1 MPPSDA
7 PSVSVVMPVF
17 NGATSITRAIASV
30 LAQDFTDF
38 EIIVVNDGSTD
49 GTRDALHPFGEQIR
63 LLEQGNAGPA
73 VARNAGIA
81 AARGEYIAFLD
92 ADDAWLP
99 AKLSLLVEALRSD
112 RCAVLAFSDV
122 VPIDAHDRQVAQ
134 APVPRA
140 LAYAPSMDE
149 MLTRWW
155 PIYPSAVLVK
165 RATVIAFGG
174 FDRGFRRPGYEDP
187 LLWLLARQH
196 GSFVYVDRP
205 LVLYRYLPEF
215 ERMAK
220 YAPGLAI
227 FADRVRCH
235 FGAAGDVLIADLRG
249 AHLNVLSHEGLVA
262 MALGDMR
269 RARRAFRTV
278 LRCYPGHARSLSR
291 LLRAHLPIVLAN
303 ALSSPRRR
311 KRWAARGPR
320 TIALDVEA

>member
-1 MPPSDA
+1 MSPSDA
-7 PSVSVVMPVF
+7 PSVSVVIPVF
-17 NGATSITRAIASV
+17 NGAYSIARAIASV

-38 EIIVVNDGSTD
+38 EIVVVNDGSTD
-49 GTRDALHPFGEQIR
+49 ATCDALRPFAGQIR
-63 LLEQGNAGPA
+63 RIDQANEGPA

-99 AKLSLLVEALRSD
+99 AKLELLVAALRDDSS
-112 RCAVLAFSDV
+112 AVLAFSDV
-122 VPIDAHDRQVAQ
+122 VPIDANDRRVA
-134 APVPRA
+134 ASPLLRA
-140 LAYAPSMDE
+140 LAHAPSMDE
-149 MLTRWW
+149 MLARWW
-155 PIYPSAVLVK
+155 PIYPSAVIVK
-165 RATVIAFGG
+165 RATVLACGG

-187 LLWLLARQH
+187 LLWLLARQR

-205 LVLYRYLPEF
+205 LVLYHYLPEF

-227 FADRVRCH
+227 FADRVRHH
-235 FGAAGDVLIADLRG
+235 FGAAGDVLMVDLLG

-278 LRCYPGHARSLSR
+278 LRCYPGHPRTLSR
-291 LLRAHLPIVLAN
+291 LLRTYLPAAFAA

-311 KRWAARGPR
+311 RRWAAHG
-320 TIALDVEA
+320 TIALRVEA